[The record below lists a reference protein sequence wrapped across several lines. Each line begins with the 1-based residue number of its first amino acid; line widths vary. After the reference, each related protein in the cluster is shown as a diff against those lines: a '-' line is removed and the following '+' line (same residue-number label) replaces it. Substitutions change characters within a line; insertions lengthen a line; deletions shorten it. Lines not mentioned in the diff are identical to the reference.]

1 MKTKLCAFGGWLS
14 KVLLFMLCVVFIY
27 APLETHAEERDM
39 EDVETPDEDFLRK
52 IKKLKAKKL
61 TDLVYLSPFSD
72 ISVIQRRFM
81 PKTGRVS
88 ASLSSV
94 WTLSSEF
101 FLHTGGEA
109 HLTYHFLEKHAIE
122 LSGYYMFSFNR
133 GVTTDLSNKIGV
145 NVSEQQPIVSSFFG
159 LTYKWMPIYGKITF
173 NNRRILAFD
182 TFFNLGLG
190 MSGVNRKSKK
200 NSPSQ
205 MVWGPTALIGLGQ
218 VFAISRDLG
227 LRWDLRWHW
236 TYEMKQQSMLDNILF
251 SIGLSYYYPSAGLR

>member
-1 MKTKLCAFGGWLS
+1 MNGQLKILFSVFLMAFMVWS
-14 KVLLFMLCVVFIY
+14 FSIK
-27 APLETHAEERDM
+27 AEEQDM
-39 EDVETPDEDFLRK
+39 SDEDIESPDEKFVQQV
-52 IKKLKAKKL
+52 KKLQAKQL

-101 FLHTGGEA
+101 FLHTGAEG

-122 LSGYYMFSFNR
+122 LSGYYVFTFSR
-133 GVTTDLSNKIGV
+133 GVTSSLTKEIGV
-145 NVSEQQPIVSSFFG
+145 NVSELQPLIGSFFG
-159 LTYKWMPIYGKITF
+159 LTYKWMPVYGKITF
-173 NNRRILAFD
+173 YNKRILAFD

-190 MSGVNRKSKK
+190 ISGVNRKAS
-200 NSPSQ
+200 SGTQSQ
-205 MVWGPTALIGLGQ
+205 MVWGPTGLIGLGQ

-227 LRWDLRWHW
+227 LRWDLRWHL
-236 TYEMKQQSMLDNILF
+236 TYELESQDILDNILF